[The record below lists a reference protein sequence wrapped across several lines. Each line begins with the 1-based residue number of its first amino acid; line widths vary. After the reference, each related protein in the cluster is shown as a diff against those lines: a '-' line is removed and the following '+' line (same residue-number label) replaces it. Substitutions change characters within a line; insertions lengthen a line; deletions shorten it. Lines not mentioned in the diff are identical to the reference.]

1 MKEIL
6 NQGGYPSKER
16 YKISLSEKFIILIEE
31 AKKQC
36 EDTTWTLLAD
46 RGRTFPL
53 LTAKVSEMHLSNASG
68 EDIGDLIS
76 YFYFRDKSMEEIMNN
91 LKYENI

>member
-46 RGRTFPL
+46 RERTFP
-53 LTAKVSEMHLSNASG
+53 A
-68 EDIGDLIS
+68 
-76 YFYFRDKSMEEIMNN
+76 
-91 LKYENI
+91 